1 MKPGGNSAQEAHC
14 EPGACTFHPR
24 KGESLQEAGTRQE
37 VNKHCM
43 RQGAGWGV
51 LVQVGVGRLWR
62 IAHTCFLRKERE
74 LGGWGGKEEPKVTAT
89 LKSSHP
95 GGLERWFND

>member
-1 MKPGGNSAQEAHC
+1 
-14 EPGACTFHPR
+14 
-24 KGESLQEAGTRQE
+24 
-37 VNKHCM
+37 M
-43 RQGAGWGV
+43 RGC
-51 LVQVGVGRLWR
+51 LCRLGVGRLWR
-62 IAHTCFLRKERE
+62 IAHTCFLWKERE